1 MEFQNERLKPKRI
14 NDYDDDI
21 MDDIEFHKQ
30 RFNAKRIKDYDEF
43 KNEDEKKEKENEI
56 SIKNWGTEN
65 FIKRELTNERQRL
78 ERDKRK
84 KEGVFEIRG
93 KKGKGVTFS
102 PTLYEKYE
110 YEDEHE
116 HGGKFTR
123 KNRKIK
129 NKKLR
134 KTNKMRKMK
143 HKKSKKR
150 HNKSYKKNKK
160 MK

>member
-1 MEFQNERLKPKRI
+1 MNNKEFQNEISKPKRI

-30 RFNAKRIKDYDEF
+30 RFNANRITDYDDF
-43 KNEDEKKEKENEI
+43 KNTDAKKERENEI
-56 SIKNWGTEN
+56 HIKEWGTES
-65 FIKRELTNERQRL
+65 FIKNELTNERQRL

-84 KEGVFEIRG
+84 KAGVFEKERG
-93 KKGKGVTFS
+93 KKGTGVTFS

-110 YEDEHE
+110 Y
-116 HGGKFTR
+116 GGKFT
-123 KNRKIK
+123 KKIRKIK

-150 HNKSYKKNKK
+150 HSKSYRKK
-160 MK
+160 

>member
-1 MEFQNERLKPKRI
+1 MNNMEFQNERFKPKRI

-43 KNEDEKKEKENEI
+43 KNEDAKKEKQNKMY
-56 SIKNWGTEN
+56 IKNWGTED
-65 FIKRELTNERQRL
+65 FIKKELTNERQIL

-84 KEGVFEIRG
+84 KEGVFEIERG
-93 KKGKGVTFS
+93 KKGTGVTFS

-110 YEDEHE
+110 Y
-116 HGGKFTR
+116 GGKFT
-123 KNRKIK
+123 KKIRKIK

-150 HNKSYKKNKK
+150 HSKSYRKK
-160 MK
+160 